1 MIYDIQEEVLR
12 GEEEEEEE
20 EFRRMVLSAPLT
32 T

>member
-1 MIYDIQEEVLR
+1 VIYDIQEEVLR
-12 GEEEEEEE
+12 GEEEEEE

>member
-1 MIYDIQEEVLR
+1 VIYDIQEEVLR